1 MGATYLQPLPP
12 PFRAALGLCV
22 SGVTRDKNPPPKTEN
37 SFCRVK
43 IIAVDC
49 CTINGALRSERPQC
63 AKNQMPLFWKSE
75 RVGGGA
81 PSLCF
86 YFAKAFIL
94 HRNSI
99 DIAVSL
105 RPNCIFLAVY
115 TSDYRHDI
123 SVKGVLLS
131 VMKETLIFE
140 HGSTS
145 TDSLCPYLP
154 QPLMWSRRI

>member
-22 SGVTRDKNPPPKTEN
+22 SGVTRDKNPPPKN
-37 SFCRVK
+37 RKLILPRQNHRCG
-43 IIAVDC
+43 C

-123 SVKGVLLS
+123 LVKGVLLS